1 MKKLS
6 SLLTI
11 NFFLISA
18 AFLAQQNNSASLLN
32 KADSIYFSNPD
43 SSYTLSCLAE
53 DYAKKANDKTALA
66 KAYLYKGRYFLLKSD
81 LEEADV
87 LVNKSLTLY
96 KDVSDWNGL
105 AYASKLKA
113 ILEKR
118 LGNNKQ
124 ATAYTEEAVS
134 LYKKVNDTKGTVSGL
149 LNLSLDY
156 IDNKQ
161 YDKAEE
167 VLNEVENYIKQVSAS
182 NMYYYYQNKGKLK
195 LALNKYPAAITDFSK
210 ALEVAEAQQMVD
222 SKATILTHLA
232 KAYRLNKQ
240 TVDAAHYINESKEI
254 AEKNKLDNELSDAYE
269 ELILLQ
275 RDLGNYKEA
284 FEYLLLQNSLKS
296 KMVNIEKINHISML
310 EKKLALSEKQKEIEQ
325 EKLKAQHAKEN
336 SEQLMYLAGCITL
349 VALLAIFMFIRT
361 RKLHRKIIIQNKKLE
376 LKNHIIEEKQKEI
389 LDSIH
394 YAKRIQN
401 ALITSERSIDNSL
414 KKLMKG
420 K

>member
-1 MKKLS
+1 
-6 SLLTI
+6 
-11 NFFLISA
+11 
-18 AFLAQQNNSASLLN
+18 
-32 KADSIYFSNPD
+32 
-43 SSYTLSCLAE
+43 
-53 DYAKKANDKTALA
+53 
-66 KAYLYKGRYFLLKSD
+66 
-81 LEEADV
+81 
-87 LVNKSLTLY
+87 
-96 KDVSDWNGL
+96 
-105 AYASKLKA
+105 
-113 ILEKR
+113 
-118 LGNNKQ
+118 
-124 ATAYTEEAVS
+124 
-134 LYKKVNDTKGTVSGL
+134 
-149 LNLSLDY
+149 
-156 IDNKQ
+156 
-161 YDKAEE
+161 

-336 SEQLMYLAGCITL
+336 SEQLMYLVGCITL

>member
-156 IDNKQ
+156 IDNKNTFYLGVIDNETKIKYNKLAKFNMQ
-161 YDKAEE
+161 MCPYPFPLTLSAKEALSYGVPIMARKVGGSIDFIKEGINGFFINNE
-167 VLNEVENYIKQVSAS
+167 QDILNAWEQRNNIKQKDC
-182 NMYYYYQNKGKLK
+182 Y
-195 LALNKYPAAITDFSK
+195 D
-210 ALEVAEAQQMVD
+210 
-222 SKATILTHLA
+222 
-232 KAYRLNKQ
+232 
-240 TVDAAHYINESKEI
+240 
-254 AEKNKLDNELSDAYE
+254 
-269 ELILLQ
+269 
-275 RDLGNYKEA
+275 
-284 FEYLLLQNSLKS
+284 
-296 KMVNIEKINHISML
+296 SML
-310 EKKLALSEKQKEIEQ
+310 WTS
-325 EKLKAQHAKEN
+325 
-336 SEQLMYLAGCITL
+336 
-349 VALLAIFMFIRT
+349 
-361 RKLHRKIIIQNKKLE
+361 
-376 LKNHIIEEKQKEI
+376 EEKMIESFVSVFNQIIK
-389 LDSIH
+389 
-394 YAKRIQN
+394 
-401 ALITSERSIDNSL
+401 
-414 KKLMKG
+414 
-420 K
+420 